1 MQELEQYV
9 TVTPEQAAIGFM
21 PKALRLRGLYPVSP
35 FFSYVPERPRS
46 RSPITRSLSPRSP
59 SFTSCG
65 SAHSPQGASSRAAER
80 GSNGMGPRRG
90 SWDWSHLRRG
100 EDDRERDVPWRNGGG
115 ADDERPN
122 GRSADRRKAYQ
133 KPLDHVGS
141 RSGDERG
148 GGGEGMMRSNRDW
161 HPRGSPQDLAFS
173 SYRSMEDEFYVKEQM
188 YKSERPPRPPYPRH
202 DTKPKRRDYGEYHR
216 GPRHPEMP
224 EEPSRRS
231 EDRRQSSPGR
241 SRSKRTS
248 KRHPGA
254 EKQERENATET
265 TVRHR
270 GEHWA
275 GSGLTSVW
283 RPGRVSLLCFFTE
296 SFPFLGAPFERKV
309 CIASGKQQVKR
320 NS

>member
-9 TVTPEQAAIGFM
+9 TVTSRVHGSSATPQRSL
-21 PKALRLRGLYPVSP
+21 PRVT
-35 FFSYVPERPRS
+35 FFSSYVPERPRS

-80 GSNGMGPRRG
+80 GSNGMGPRGG
-90 SWDWSHLRRG
+90 SWDWSHSRRG

-122 GRSADRRKAYQ
+122 GRSADRRKVYQ
-133 KPLDHVGS
+133 KPELL
-141 RSGDERG
+141 ERGGGG

-161 HPRGSPQDLAFS
+161 HPRGSPQDLPFS

-254 EKQERENATET
+254 ERPERESTTES
-265 TVRHR
+265 TVRRLGWTH
-270 GEHWA
+270 
-275 GSGLTSVW
+275 
-283 RPGRVSLLCFFTE
+283 PDSLLSQNLPSGSSQSALLLYRVF
-296 SFPFLGAPFERKV
+296 SFSRSAVRKKSLHRLRKAASQKKLLKAPNKP
-309 CIASGKQQVKR
+309 
-320 NS
+320 